1 MTQRTVFQDLVRKA
15 VGANRGKHPHFH
27 SAHEGLALI
36 LEEVEE
42 LKREVFRR
50 KRKGDP
56 LRFLNELVDI
66 AAYCEIFAE
75 DSSTWNKGHEG

>member
-1 MTQRTVFQDLVRKA
+1 MFDRVV
-15 VGANRGKHPHFH
+15 
-27 SAHEGLALI
+27 
-36 LEEVEE
+36 
-42 LKREVFRR
+42 

-75 DSSTWNKGHEG
+75 DIVAKGYSS